1 MTLVMR
7 KCKPS
12 PLLTEGDVTTKLN
25 VYEDSDP
32 MAQGYSLYS
41 KATEEVTN
49 RLAVIEARVKPQQ
62 KTPPS
67 SKTILEGLFGEK
79 QFLEEQEYAADVS
92 VSKDQKQF

>member
-41 KATEEVTN
+41 KATEEN
-49 RLAVIEARVKPQQ
+49 ARLAQEAAEAVSAPCQTSRHSRVDDTYEVASNPSHVIV
-62 KTPPS
+62 
-67 SKTILEGLFGEK
+67 
-79 QFLEEQEYAADVS
+79 V
-92 VSKDQKQF
+92 